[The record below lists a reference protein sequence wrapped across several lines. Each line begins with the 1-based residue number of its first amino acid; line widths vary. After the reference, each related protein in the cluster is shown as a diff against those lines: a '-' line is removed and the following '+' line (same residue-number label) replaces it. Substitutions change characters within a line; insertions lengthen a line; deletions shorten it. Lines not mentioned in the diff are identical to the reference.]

1 MKIVVFDDI
10 REFKPDSEWVSEG
23 DTVEYYKN
31 IEEFSVFL
39 AAEKQNIE
47 NGQPSVDVLVMDH
60 DIYVEPFW
68 RYEDTI
74 KSCQQYTKLLEQL
87 PLEQRPTVVVVS
99 VNPGGAE
106 NIYQIFNDIC
116 IDVWKDYDGKTIQMT
131 SALVM

>member
-10 REFKPDSEWVSEG
+10 REFKPDSEWVSED

-31 IEEFSVFL
+31 VEEFSVFL

-74 KSCQQYTKLLEQL
+74 ESCKQYAELLEQL

-106 NIYQIFNDIC
+106 DIFHIFYDVC
-116 IDVWKDYDGKTIQMT
+116 IDVWKDYDGKIIQMT